1 MVDSILESTKKVLNI
16 PSDYNVFDQDLILHI
31 NSVFSTLNQ
40 LGIGPTQ
47 GFMIEDGATEWDTF
61 LAGDIRLNNVKT
73 YTYLRVR
80 LLFDPP
86 ASSFAITAIQDQIKE
101 LEWRINTQRED
112 EQWTEPIPRP
122 STPVD

>member
-101 LEWRINTQRED
+101 LEWRINAQRED